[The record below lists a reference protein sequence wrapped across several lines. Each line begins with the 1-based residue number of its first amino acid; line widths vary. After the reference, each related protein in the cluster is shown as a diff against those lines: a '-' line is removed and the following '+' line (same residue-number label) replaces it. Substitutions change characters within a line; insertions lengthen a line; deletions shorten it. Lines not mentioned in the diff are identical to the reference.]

1 MDHARVFFRSG
12 RGGDRSDIRHHINHM
27 STDGHALASHD
38 QERVPHAAIPCGT
51 RTSRSC
57 DPHTRTRY
65 AHDALYD
72 ERIHAIRRFRQGFHQ
87 GQGHDDDAVR
97 VVCIR
102 VYTCMRVLETRRAH
116 MDMRPR
122 ARAMMMMMSRA
133 MMAHPW
139 QRPGSRSGRG
149 ARARAWTRAR
159 DASRAMA
166 YRGGC
171 FCFIRAC
178 AVRS

>member
-1 MDHARVFFRSG
+1 MPRSHARAG
-12 RGGDRSDIRHHINHM
+12 
-27 STDGHALASHD
+27 A
-38 QERVPHAAIPCGT
+38 
-51 RTSRSC
+51 SRSC

-97 VVCIR
+97 VVCVCVY
-102 VYTCMRVLETRRAH
+102 VYTCVYVLETRRAH

-122 ARAMMMMMSRA
+122 ARDDDVVARCRI
-133 MMAHPW
+133 HGND
-139 QRPGSRSGRG
+139 RDRDRG
-149 ARARAWTRAR
+149 AVRARVRGRARGAR

-166 YRGGC
+166 YRRGC
-171 FCFIRAC
+171 FVSFARAPC
-178 AVRS
+178 GREVSRLVVVVRSARLMRDPRLAGRSLARAW